1 MTRALHSKSL
11 RDRCHNLY
19 ITSVILQFIEHKRS
33 PAESGHRDTADSG
46 RWILTT
52 KTSTDIVHLR
62 DKAKETREE
71 LKGIR
76 DDVKVVEKLIKV
88 TMADPEKTRRSLET
102 SPPIYNP
109 SATSGETENEQSIM
123 AGKNRISELNWRFQI
138 MPTYRRLC
146 AVPRL
151 CLLAH
156 CPRGVAPRTC
166 AQQVQAM
173 SGELVTGRKAWQV

>member
-1 MTRALHSKSL
+1 M
-11 RDRCHNLY
+11 
-19 ITSVILQFIEHKRS
+19 
-33 PAESGHRDTADSG
+33 
-46 RWILTT
+46 
-52 KTSTDIVHLR
+52 HLR

-123 AGKNRISELNWRFQI
+123 AV

>member
-1 MTRALHSKSL
+1 MSNIKGR
-11 RDRCHNLY
+11 
-19 ITSVILQFIEHKRS
+19 LQNQ
-33 PAESGHRDTADSG
+33 
-46 RWILTT
+46 
-52 KTSTDIVHLR
+52 TSTDIVPLR
-62 DKAKETREE
+62 DKEKETREE

-76 DDVKVVEKLIKV
+76 DDVKVVEKLIKI
-88 TMADPEKTRRSLET
+88 TMADPEKNRHSLET

-109 SATSGETENEQSIM
+109 RATSGETENEQNIM
-123 AGKNRISELNWRFQI
+123 AV
-138 MPTYRRLC
+138 MPTYRRPR

-173 SGELVTGRKAWQV
+173 PGELVTGRKAWQV